1 MKPKE
6 YLVKEGHIKVAGRG
20 RLSREQ
26 IAIIEAAVSNGV
38 AIEGYSVSTPATAS
52 EPAEVKRAVSAVDVF
67 DVPDEKR
74 PERDWEA
81 VRVNDQTTIGMRT
94 VCNTCKNSLNYCLC
108 QFPMVWVGHNH
119 QSEVTFVPR
128 KTPMKRPY

>member
-20 RLSREQ
+20 RLSREN
-26 IAIIEAAVSNGV
+26 IAIIEAAVARGV

-52 EPAEVKRAVSAVDVF
+52 EPAEVKRAAPAVDVY

-81 VRVNDQTTIGMRT
+81 VRVNDQTVIGMRT
-94 VCNTCKNSLNYCLC
+94 VCNVCRNSLNYCWC
-108 QFPMVWVGHNH
+108 QFPMVWAGHNH
-119 QSEVTFVPR
+119 QSEVYFKPR
-128 KTPMKRPY
+128 TTPVKRFY